1 MIKISVALALAVQA
15 VYAVQL
21 EQGDQFDWVFG
32 DSDSNDDAA
41 DDGAADDGAAD
52 DGADSLAVNESD
64 NTDVAVESAE
74 NAEGEDDAADEGEL
88 EVNESN
94 N

>member
-41 DDGAADDGAAD
+41 DDGAADDGA
-52 DGADSLAVNESD
+52 DSLAVNESD

-74 NAEGEDDAADEGEL
+74 NAEGEDDAEDDDAVDEGEL